1 MKKDILLTV
10 SQAARKK
17 GVTRTTIYN
26 AIAGKRL
33 ASVQVLGRTAIK
45 ESDLMASDL
54 GQGKSGPPPG
64 KPLSAKHRAALR
76 KAHEQRR
83 IQKNRE

>member
-1 MKKDILLTV
+1 MMRKDTLLTV

-26 AIAGKRL
+26 AIANKRL
-33 ASVQVLGRTAIK
+33 RAFEVLGRTAVK

-54 GQGKSGPPPG
+54 GQGKSGPPAG
-64 KPLSAKHRAALR
+64 RPLSAKHRDALR
-76 KAHEQRR
+76 KAHRQRR
-83 IQKNRE
+83 NS